1 MRSQTLAAVVAVSL
15 LGIAPGRVEA
25 KDLILR
31 QRVTTTGVRPETH
44 ETTQYWTANS
54 MVTDSPDN
62 RVIVDLGAETMT
74 VADKRQKTY
83 FTQTFAEMR
92 QQAEAMKAAMQK
104 QMENMPPQAR
114 EMMGKMGMGPGA
126 SEAAVSVKPTGKS
139 EKIAGY
145 EAKEYAI
152 EGGPMTASVWAT
164 DALTSPGGTKAQEAW
179 GKMMAGA
186 PGSKFAQAIGEV
198 KGVPLRTTI
207 HSTAG
212 GTQGFGSTTEVVEV
226 TEKTPPADVMEVPAG
241 FKKVAAPEIAPM
253 HGGKGAPTQ

>member
-15 LGIAPGRVEA
+15 LGIGPGRVEA

-31 QRVTTTGVRPETH
+31 QRVTALGVRPETH
-44 ETTQYWTANS
+44 EATQYWTANS
-54 MVTDSPDN
+54 MVTDSPDD

-74 VADKRQKTY
+74 VADKHKKTY
-83 FTQTFAEMR
+83 FTQTFAQMR

-104 QMENMPPQAR
+104 RMENMPPQAR
-114 EMMGKMGMGPGA
+114 EMMDKMGMGP
-126 SEAAVSVKPTGKS
+126 EAAVSVKPTGKS

-164 DALTSPGGTKAQEAW
+164 DALTSPAGEKAQEAMR
-179 GKMMAGA
+179 KMMAGV

-198 KGVPLRTTI
+198 KGVPLRTTVR
-207 HSTAG
+207 SAAG
-212 GTQGFGSTTEVVEV
+212 GTQGFGTTTEVVEV
-226 TEKTPPADVMEVPAG
+226 SEKTAPAEVMQVPAG
-241 FKKVAAPEIAPM
+241 FKKVDAPEIGPM
-253 HGGKGAPTQ
+253 HRGKGAPTH

>member
-44 ETTQYWTANS
+44 ETQYWTANRT
-54 MVTDSPDN
+54 VTDSPDN

-92 QQAEAMKAAMQK
+92 QQAEAMKAALQK

-164 DALTSPGGTKAQEAW
+164 DALTSPGGMKAQEAL
-179 GKMMAGA
+179 GKMTAGA
-186 PGSKFAQAIGEV
+186 PGSKFAQAISEV
-198 KGVPLRTTI
+198 KGVPLRTTVR
-207 HSTAG
+207 STAG
-212 GTQGFGSTTEVVEV
+212 GTQGFGTTTEVVEV

-241 FKKVAAPEIAPM
+241 FKKAAAPEMAPM
-253 HGGKGAPTQ
+253 HRGKGAPTH

>member
-1 MRSQTLAAVVAVSL
+1 MRSQTLTAVVAFSL

-25 KDLILR
+25 KDLVLR
-31 QRVTTTGVRPETH
+31 QRVTTTGVRSETH
-44 ETTQYWTANS
+44 EATQYWTANRT
-54 MVTDSPDN
+54 VTDSPDN

-92 QQAEAMKAAMQK
+92 HQAEAMKAAMQK
-104 QMENMPPQAR
+104 QMEDMPPQAR
-114 EMMGKMGMGPGA
+114 DMMNKMGMGPDV
-126 SEAAVSVKPTGKS
+126 AVSVKPTGKS

-164 DALTSPGGTKAQEAW
+164 DALTPPGGIKAQEAM

-186 PGSKFAQAIGEV
+186 PGSRFSQAISEV
-198 KGVPLRTTI
+198 KGVPLRITV

-212 GTQGFGSTTEVVEV
+212 GTQGFGSTSEVVEV
-226 TEKTPPADVMEVPAG
+226 TEKTPPAEVMQVPAG
-241 FKKVAAPEIAPM
+241 FKKVAAPGAAPM
-253 HGGKGAPTQ
+253 HRGKGAPAH

>member
-1 MRSQTLAAVVAVSL
+1 LF
-15 LGIAPGRVEA
+15 GIAPGRVEA

-31 QRVTTTGVRPETH
+31 QRVTTTGVHPETH
-44 ETTQYWTANS
+44 EATQYWTANT

-62 RVIVDLGAETMT
+62 RVIVDLGHETMT

-104 QMENMPPQAR
+104 RMESMPPQAR
-114 EMMGKMGMGPGA
+114 EMMDKMGMGP
-126 SEAAVSVKPTGKS
+126 EAPVSVKSTGKS

-145 EAKEYAI
+145 EAKEYTI

-164 DALTSPGGTKAQEAW
+164 DALTSPGGAKAQEAM
-179 GKMMAGA
+179 GKMMAGV
-186 PGSKFAQAIGEV
+186 PGSKFAQAFGQV

-207 HSTAG
+207 RSAAG
-212 GTQGFGSTTEVVEV
+212 GAHGFGSTTEVVEV
-226 TEKTPPADVMEVPAG
+226 SEKTAPAGVMEVPAG

-253 HGGKGAPTQ
+253 QRGKGAPTR